1 MSSPPYPPKNAHFLK
16 LQLSTNHFMTRMKN
30 VPSWELL
37 MNQHV
42 LRNRSPLNLYS
53 LFEEKMKPEFW
64 QSWQSCTCI
73 WNILVSH
80 YPHRNQHLWDH
91 VSKKIK
97 SYRKIVAENYPKW
110 KLKVFDTHCSVMTI
124 KISNLGNQYI
134 GRHKRSI
141 HNSGIH
147 KRSSITKALYNK
159 TLFYWQNWNILI
171 LNYFGTIACCIRFA
185 AENIE

>member
-1 MSSPPYPPKNAHFLK
+1 MCKTVESFVFPPPPKKKCTLFETSTLHKPFHDQYEKCPK
-16 LQLSTNHFMTRMKN
+16 LRIINESTCLTK
-30 VPSWELL
+30 
-37 MNQHV
+37 Q
-42 LRNRSPLNLYS
+42 NRSPLNLYS

-80 YPHRNQHLWDH
+80 YPHINQHLWDQ

-110 KLKVFDTHCSVMTI
+110 KLKVSDTLCSVMTI

-171 LNYFGTIACCIRFA
+171 LNYF
-185 AENIE
+185 EL